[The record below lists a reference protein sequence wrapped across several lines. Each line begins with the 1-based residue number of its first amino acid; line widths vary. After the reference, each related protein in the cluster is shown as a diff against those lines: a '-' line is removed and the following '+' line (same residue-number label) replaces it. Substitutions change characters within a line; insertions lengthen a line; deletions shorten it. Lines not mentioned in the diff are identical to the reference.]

1 VFIDEP
7 ESGLHPKAIA
17 KLLDII
23 LILSETGIQ
32 FFMATHSYFVVQKL
46 YLLSLQHKVSIPC
59 LSLNDDGTFQQSD
72 FIEGMP
78 DNDIIDESVELYKQS
93 IGIAP

>member
-1 VFIDEP
+1 
-7 ESGLHPKAIA
+7 
-17 KLLDII
+17 
-23 LILSETGIQ
+23 
-32 FFMATHSYFVVQKL
+32 MATHSYFVVQKL

>member
-1 VFIDEP
+1 
-7 ESGLHPKAIA
+7 
-17 KLLDII
+17 
-23 LILSETGIQ
+23 
-32 FFMATHSYFVVQKL
+32 VVQKL